1 VVFIGHG
8 EASFA
13 VMVATV
19 VEMHRHWGLCPGR
32 ES

>member
-8 EASFA
+8 EAGIA
-13 VMVATV
+13 VTAATV
-19 VEMHRHWGLCPGR
+19 VEMHRHRGLCPGR